1 MLSIHKVRAR
11 AVKAPLP
18 RPHRTASGTVEDA
31 LLVLIDVDCGA
42 VVGSAYVFA
51 YSPAVVGPLL
61 QLVES
66 IGELLVDRRVEPA
79 ALQEELRGRFRI
91 AGTAG
96 LVGEAIGGLDMALWD
111 VFAKALDSPLWE
123 VLGASSRPTRV
134 YESMGMMSPDE
145 TRAEAAAA
153 AEAGVTAFKVKA
165 GHSDD
170 SYDRANLEVL
180 REVAGETGEIMLD
193 FNQAFTPYDAIRRL
207 RRLEDLRPAWIEEP
221 VAATDLVGHALVRRA
236 TSVPVQT
243 GENWG
248 TAREMEAALRAGAC
262 DLVMIDAVR
271 IGGVTGWLRGAAVAQ
286 AHAIPLSTH
295 FYPEFSVHTMCATP
309 TAQYVEWLDVSSA
322 IVASPLE
329 VELGAVTPPGR
340 PGAGLAWNEAAVARF
355 ALT

>member
-1 MLSIHKVRAR
+1 VVSIDKVRAR
-11 AVKAPLP
+11 AVRAPLP
-18 RPHRTASGTVEDA
+18 RPHKTASGTVEDA
-31 LLVLIDVDCGA
+31 LLVLVDVDCGV

-51 YSPAVVGPLL
+51 YSPAVTGPLV
-61 QLVES
+61 QLIES

-79 ALQEELRGRFRI
+79 ALHDELRDRFRI
-91 AGTAG
+91 VGTAG

-111 VFAKALDSPLWE
+111 AFAKALDAPLWK
-123 VLGASSRPTRV
+123 VLGAATRPTPV

-165 GHSDD
+165 GHPED
-170 SYDRANLEVL
+170 SHDRANAEVL

-193 FNQAFTPYDAIRRL
+193 FNQAFMPYEAIQRL
-207 RRLEDLRPAWIEEP
+207 HRLEDLRPAWIEEP
-221 VAATDLVGHALVRRA
+221 VAAADLPGHALVRRA

-248 TAREMEAALRAGAC
+248 TPRDMETALMAGAC

-271 IGGVTGWLRGAAVAQ
+271 IGGVTGWMRSAAVAQ
-286 AHAIPLSTH
+286 AHSVPLSTH
-295 FYPEFSVHTMCATP
+295 FYPEFSVHTMCASP
-309 TAQYVEWLDVSSA
+309 TAQYIEWLDVSSA
-322 IVASPLE
+322 IVERPLE
-329 VELGAVTPPGR
+329 VKLGAVEPPDR
-340 PGAGLAWNEAAVARF
+340 PGAGIAWNEAAVARF